1 MITGT
6 QKATVIRAVIDGSSL
21 SEAARK
27 AGIKSAQ
34 ANTALKGFCR
44 RFRLPSEVA
53 DVRAE
58 PARYLD
64 VLKAF
69 EASPEIAL
77 GRDLSE
83 RLTMLLQVKTP
94 QEVTPKYVSNIEASQ
109 LLACGLTPINVHMIE
124 TWLASHGHGLK
135 KAVPKDNKEIEEAK
149 RCISWLHV
157 HGFDVTAPRAQLE
170 HLLSQLSPVPVG
182 SIT

>member
-6 QKATVIRAVIDGSSL
+6 QKATVIRAVIDGASL
-21 SEAARK
+21 PEAARK

-44 RFRLPSEVA
+44 RFRLPREVA

-58 PARYLD
+58 PARYLAE
-64 VLKAF
+64 LKAS

-77 GRDLSE
+77 GQVLSE
-83 RLTMLLQVKTP
+83 RLTIVLQVKTP
-94 QEVTPKYVSNIEASQ
+94 QEVTPRYVSNIEASQ

-124 TWLASHGHGLK
+124 TWLASHGRGLK
-135 KAVPKDNKEIEEAK
+135 KAVPKDDKEIEEAK

-157 HGFDVTAPRAQLE
+157 RGFDVTTPRTQLE
-170 HLLSQLSPVPVG
+170 HFVS
-182 SIT
+182 TEA

>member
-6 QKATVIRAVIDGSSL
+6 QKATVIRAVIDGASL
-21 SEAARK
+21 PEAARI

-34 ANTALKGFCR
+34 ANTALKGFCW
-44 RFRLPSEVA
+44 RFRLPREVA

-58 PARYLD
+58 PARYLEA
-64 VLKAF
+64 LKAF
-69 EASPEIAL
+69 ETSPEIAL
-77 GRDLSE
+77 GQDLSK
-83 RLTMLLQVKTP
+83 RLTMLLQVKSP

-109 LLACGLTPINVHMIE
+109 LLESGLTPINVHMIE

-135 KAVPKDNKEIEEAK
+135 KAVPKDDKEIEEAK

-157 HGFDVTAPRAQLE
+157 RGFDVTTPRTQLE
-170 HLLSQLSPVPVG
+170 HFVSSKA
-182 SIT
+182 